1 MSLIEKIKSLKG
13 ILYRKLIEEEE
24 LGFPR
29 FEIKKPELKLKLPD
43 IKKARKIHITYPLI
57 EPFAFADIRWDEES
71 KDLVYCVI
79 EPKLNEKEKE
89 LLEKIS
95 QGLIEIMEVGLS
107 SFKDTSKALEHL
119 ENNVKKIIRD
129 FGLKLTQ
136 AQYLKVMYYIYRN
149 FVGYDEI
156 EPLLQ
161 DPFIEDISCDGVK
174 IPIYVVHRKYGSL
187 RTNIVFDKEERLK
200 DFIVKLAE
208 RCGRYVSYA
217 EPILAGTLPDGSR
230 VSATLAPDV
239 TTKGPVFT
247 IRKFTEKPFSPI
259 EQIELKTASPE
270 ILAYL
275 WYLIENKSSI
285 LIVGGTATGKTS
297 FLNTLCTFILPE
309 AKIVSIEDT
318 RELKIPHEHWIPGLA
333 RVGFGIPKPTGEK
346 YGEVTLFDLLRE
358 SFRQN
363 PDYVIVGE
371 VRGKETYVMFQ
382 GMSSGHP
389 SLSTFHAGSVDSVI
403 KRLTTPPIE
412 LSPTLLESLDLIIV
426 MTHAKEK
433 GKSARRIKEIVEIV
447 SVDPKTF
454 EVNTNV
460 VFRWNPALD
469 EYEKVNES
477 LKVKKIALLKGAD
490 LEKEIMEIKRREE
503 FLKFLLKN
511 GIRDYDE
518 VAKFIVAYYKEPE
531 KIEEMMKEKMA
542 KPVEKF
548 EKRTF
553 LEALGYKIIREENA

>member
-1 MSLIEKIKSLKG
+1 
-13 ILYRKLIEEEE
+13 
-24 LGFPR
+24 
-29 FEIKKPELKLKLPD
+29 
-43 IKKARKIHITYPLI
+43 
-57 EPFAFADIRWDEES
+57 
-71 KDLVYCVI
+71 
-79 EPKLNEKEKE
+79 
-89 LLEKIS
+89 
-95 QGLIEIMEVGLS
+95 
-107 SFKDTSKALEHL
+107 
-119 ENNVKKIIRD
+119 
-129 FGLKLTQ
+129 
-136 AQYLKVMYYIYRN
+136 
-149 FVGYDEI
+149 
-156 EPLLQ
+156 
-161 DPFIEDISCDGVK
+161 
-174 IPIYVVHRKYGSL
+174 
-187 RTNIVFDKEERLK
+187 
-200 DFIVKLAE
+200 
-208 RCGRYVSYA
+208 
-217 EPILAGTLPDGSR
+217 
-230 VSATLAPDV
+230 
-239 TTKGPVFT
+239 
-247 IRKFTEKPFSPI
+247 
-259 EQIELKTASPE
+259 
-270 ILAYL
+270 
-275 WYLIENKSSI
+275 LIENKSSI